1 MYYPN
6 LEAELKRKNIR
17 RIYLAKALGLAL
29 STISDKLTGKSD
41 ISLSLAK
48 KIKDFLGVDTPL
60 EVLFATEG
68 NKVA

>member
-17 RIYLAKALGLAL
+17 RIDLAKALGLAL

-41 ISLSLAK
+41 ISLALAK
-48 KIKDFLGVDTPL
+48 KIKDFLGVDTL

>member
-17 RIYLAKALGLAL
+17 RIDLAKALGLAL

-48 KIKDFLGVDTPL
+48 KIKDFLRVDTPL

>member
-17 RIYLAKALGLAL
+17 RIDLAKALGLAL

-41 ISLSLAK
+41 ISLALAK
-48 KIKDFLGVDTPL
+48 KIKDFFRGGYSFRSFVCYRRQ
-60 EVLFATEG
+60 
-68 NKVA
+68 